1 MATGVVARFDS
12 KRGFGFVIPDDG
24 GEDLFVHQ
32 NNIVMEGFRS
42 LRSGERVKFEIEMG
56 DKGGK
61 AVSVELLETRQEEES
76 YRPRQQSRN
85 GGSRSEYGSRNGNG
99 YSKRNGASSRDTV
112 DIEDFNR
119 LKLKHE
125 RLLSLL
131 TAKGVLAP
139 GEIDGVAADEQAED
153 FDHYDEEG

>member
-61 AVSVELLETRQEEES
+61 AVSVELLEERQEDE
-76 YRPRQQSRN
+76 YRPRSNRPQRN
-85 GGSRSEYGSRNGNG
+85 GGGSSGSG
-99 YSKRNGASSRDTV
+99 SYSAKRNGGGRGGDTV
-112 DIEDFNR
+112 SADEFAR
-119 LKLKHE
+119 LKTKHE

-131 TAKGVLAP
+131 TEKGILAP
-139 GEIDGVAADEQAED
+139 GEIDGIPDGDDHDDYDDEA
-153 FDHYDEEG
+153 